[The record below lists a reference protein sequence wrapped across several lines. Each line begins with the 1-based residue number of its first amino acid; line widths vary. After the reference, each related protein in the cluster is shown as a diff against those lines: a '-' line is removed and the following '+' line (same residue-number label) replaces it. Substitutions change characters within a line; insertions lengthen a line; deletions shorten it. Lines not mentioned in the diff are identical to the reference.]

1 MNTTHPE
8 KNFQHLWLA
17 VAPLL
22 ALFLWTYWPIIPGL
36 IAQWWNEPDY
46 SHGFLIPFISLG
58 FVWFRR
64 NQLASI
70 EVQPGYG
77 GLLMMSMALM
87 LYVAGHIGAD
97 MFLQRISLI
106 LMLSGI
112 LVFMA
117 GWSMFKALLF
127 PLGYLLLAVPLPGI
141 IFNSI
146 AFPLQLLAA
155 RIATNT
161 MHLLSV
167 PVLREGNIMH
177 LASVSLDVEEACSG
191 IRSLFSLLA
200 IGVLYAQVTTKK
212 LTPRLVIALAVIPIA
227 IAANVFRVTTTGFLA
242 HYLSVETA
250 MGFFHQ
256 LGGMVVFAVA
266 LLLFFCIS
274 QLVALLG
281 PKQ

>member
-8 KNFQHLWLA
+8 EDFQHLWLA

-22 ALFLWTYWPIIPGL
+22 ALFLWTYWLIIPGL
-36 IAQWWNEPDY
+36 IAQWWNDPDY
-46 SHGFLIPFISLG
+46 SHGLLIPFISLG

-64 NQLASI
+64 HQLVSI
-70 EVQPGYG
+70 ERRPGYS
-77 GLLMMSMALM
+77 GLMIMTTALMM
-87 LYVAGHIGAD
+87 YVAGSVGAD
-97 MFLQRISLI
+97 LFLQRISLI

-112 LVFMA
+112 LVFVA

-155 RIATNT
+155 RIATDT
-161 MHLLSV
+161 MQILSV

-200 IGVLYAQVTTKK
+200 IGVLYAQLTTKK
-212 LTPRLVIALAVIPIA
+212 LTPRLVMALAVIPIA
-227 IAANVFRVTTTGFLA
+227 IAANVFRVTTTGLLA

-256 LGGMVVFAVA
+256 LGGFAVFAVA
-266 LLLFFCIS
+266 LLLFFGFS
-274 QLVALLG
+274 QLMVLLS

>member
-1 MNTTHPE
+1 MG
-8 KNFQHLWLA
+8 A
-17 VAPLL
+17 LL
-22 ALFLWTYWPIIPGL
+22 ALLLWTYWPILPGL
-36 IAQWWNEPDY
+36 VAQWWNEPDY
-46 SHGFLIPFISLG
+46 SHGFLIPIISLG

-70 EVQPGYG
+70 EIQPGYS
-77 GLLMMSMALM
+77 GLLVMSMALM
-87 LYVAGHIGAD
+87 LYVAGNVGAD
-97 MFLQRISLI
+97 LFLQRISLI

-127 PLGYLLLAVPLPGI
+127 PLGYLLLAVPLPQI

-155 RIATNT
+155 RIATDT
-161 MHLLSV
+161 MQALWV

-200 IGVLYAQVTTKK
+200 IGVLFAQLTTKK
-212 LTPRLVIALAVIPIA
+212 LTPRLLMALAVIPIA
-227 IAANVFRVTTTGFLA
+227 IAANVFRVTTTGLLA
-242 HYLSVETA
+242 HYLSVEVA

-256 LGGMVVFAVA
+256 LGGIAVFAVA
-266 LLLFFCIS
+266 LLFFFGIS
-274 QLVALLG
+274 RLVVLLR